1 LLTEAAMKKFFTTA
15 FLGLWLLSS
24 LGCSSIPEGTVAIKD
39 LMVNPEE
46 QLGLEIE
53 LVGMAEIRTQM
64 SSFSMFK
71 LYQDNDSVWVL
82 LPEDT
87 EEPPQGIKVR
97 VSGILQQKE
106 FTVIGEVYYMLAT
119 KVAME

>member
-1 LLTEAAMKKFFTTA
+1 MKKFFTTA

-24 LGCSSIPEGTVAIKD
+24 LGCSSIPEGTVSIRD
-39 LMVNPEE
+39 LMANPEE

>member
-1 LLTEAAMKKFFTTA
+1 MKKFFTAA

-39 LMVNPEE
+39 LMADPEE
-46 QLGLEIE
+46 QLGVEIE
-53 LVGMAEIRTQM
+53 LVGMAETRTQM
-64 SSFSMFK
+64 SSFGMFK
-71 LYQDNDSVWVL
+71 LYQDNDSIWVT

-87 EEPPQGIKVR
+87 EEPPQGIDVR

-106 FTVIGEVYYMLAT
+106 FTVIGEVYYILAT
-119 KVAME
+119 NVAME